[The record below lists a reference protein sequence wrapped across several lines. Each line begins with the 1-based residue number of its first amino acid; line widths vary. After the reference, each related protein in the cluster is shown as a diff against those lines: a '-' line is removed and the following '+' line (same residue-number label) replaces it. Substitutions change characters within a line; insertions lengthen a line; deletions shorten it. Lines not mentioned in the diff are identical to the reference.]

1 VFNFCSLIVFFLLS
15 GAASAHS
22 FDERYDL
29 PIPLEFF
36 VVGGGLVV
44 GLSFLLL
51 LIGEKYWANLRFRPS
66 IQIPLPFISS
76 LYVGML
82 FVRIISLLFFCLVL
96 AAGFWGAGNP
106 LMNLATNFIWINW
119 WLGCSMAI
127 AILGNFWP
135 LLNPWL
141 SLFDFIQFILKKLGL
156 QKGIECFDYQYPQW
170 LGLYLATALL
180 LAWSWMEVVY
190 PIAYVP
196 ARVTTIALIW
206 TCFNLCGMSL
216 FGKSVWQSRGDV
228 FAVYFAMLGQFGI
241 FSYARPERSMNLRL
255 PGAGIVQELNIWRGV
270 NGFSA
275 FIIAMLS
282 IVLFDGLHASQVWNV
297 FLGLLQY
304 FGLGWLASS
313 SYLSGTVGLLFVWIF
328 FAGLYYFSCFLSS
341 RLFSLVSPAILANI
355 FAGSL
360 IPIAVAYLIAHGF
373 SSLLIQG
380 QNIVFLI
387 SDPLSLGWNLFGTA
401 EYRPNIGVIDA
412 GTTWYLAVSSIV
424 IGHVIAL
431 VVSHKLSLK
440 LAPATRVLSLIT
452 LPQTILMILFT
463 MLSLIIIAEPM
474 TTSEF
479 SLLPDI
485 CFVQEPQR

>member
-1 VFNFCSLIVFFLLS
+1 MFKFCSLIVFILIS
-15 GAASAHS
+15 GAARAHS

-44 GLSFLLL
+44 ALSFLLL
-51 LIGEKYWANLRFRPS
+51 LLGEKYWSNSRFRPS
-66 IQIPLPFISS
+66 IEMSIPSFRLMEIGA
-76 LYVGML
+76 LL
-82 FVRIISLLFFCLVL
+82 VRIISLLFFGLVL
-96 AAGFWGAGNP
+96 AAGFWGSGNP

-141 SLFDFIQFILKKLGL
+141 SLFDFIQFMLRKLGL
-156 QKGIECFDYQYPQW
+156 NQGIEFSGYQYSKW

-206 TCFNLCGMSL
+206 TVLNLCGMSL

-241 FSYARPERSMNLRL
+241 LSYAKQAHSISLRL
-255 PGAGIVQELNIWRGV
+255 PGAGIVQALHVWREV
-270 NGFSA
+270 NGFAA

-282 IVLFDGLHASQVWNV
+282 IVLFDGLHGSQVWNV
-297 FLGLLQY
+297 YLGLLQY
-304 FGLGWLASS
+304 CGLGWIASS
-313 SYLSGTVGLLFVWIF
+313 SYLSGTIGLILVWIF

-341 RLFSLVSPAILANI
+341 QLFSLATPSILANI

-373 SSLLIQG
+373 SSFMIQG
-380 QNIVFLI
+380 QNIFFLI
-387 SDPLSLGWNLFGTA
+387 SDPLSMGWNLFGTA

-424 IGHVIAL
+424 IGHIIAL
-431 VVSHKLSLK
+431 VVSHRLILK
-440 LAPATRVLSLIT
+440 AAPATGAVSLVT

-474 TTSEF
+474 TTSDF

-485 CFVQEPQR
+485 CFVQEPQ

>member
-1 VFNFCSLIVFFLLS
+1 VFNFCSFIIFILAS
-15 GAASAHS
+15 GVANAHS

-36 VVGGGLVV
+36 IVGGGLVV

-51 LIGEKYWANLRFRPS
+51 LIGEKYWSNLRFRSAVQIS
-66 IQIPLPFISS
+66 IPFSRLMGIGV
-76 LYVGML
+76 LL
-82 FVRIISLLFFCLVL
+82 VRSISLLFSCLVL
-96 AAGFWGAGNP
+96 AAGFWGSGNP
-106 LMNLATNFIWINW
+106 LLNLATNFIWINW

-127 AILGNFWP
+127 AMLGNFWP

-141 SLFDFIQFILKKLGL
+141 SLFDLIQFILQKLGFK
-156 QKGIECFDYQYPQW
+156 KGNEYAGYQYPKW

-206 TCFNLCGMSL
+206 TFLNLCGMFL

-228 FAVYFAMLGQFGI
+228 FAVYFSMLGQFGI
-241 FSYARPERSMNLRL
+241 FAYIKQDRAICLRL
-255 PGAGIVQELNIWRGV
+255 PGAGIVQELAVWRGV
-270 NGFSA
+270 NGFAA

-282 IVLFDGLHASQVWNV
+282 IVLFDGLHGSQVWNI

-304 FGLGWLASS
+304 LGLGWVASS
-313 SYLSGTVGLLFVWIF
+313 SYLSGTIGLLLVWAF
-328 FAGLYYFSCFLSS
+328 FAGLYYFSCSLSS
-341 RLFSLVSPAILANI
+341 RLFSLASPSILANI

-373 SSLLIQG
+373 SSLIIQG
-380 QNIVFLI
+380 QNIFFLM
-387 SDPLSLGWNLFGTA
+387 SDPLSLGWDLFGTA
-401 EYRPNIGVIDA
+401 AYRPNIGIIDA

-431 VVSHKLSLK
+431 VVSHGLTLK
-440 LAPATRVLSLIT
+440 VAHATRAVSLVT
-452 LPQTILMILFT
+452 LPQTVLMILFT

-485 CFVQEPQR
+485 CFVQELQQ

>member
-1 VFNFCSLIVFFLLS
+1 MFKLYSLIFFILVS
-15 GAASAHS
+15 SIASAHS

-44 GLSFLLL
+44 ALSFLLL
-51 LIGEKYWANLRFRPS
+51 LISEKYWPNFHFRIS
-66 IQIPLPFISS
+66 IHIPIPAFGLMQISVL
-76 LYVGML
+76 L
-82 FVRIISLLFFCLVL
+82 VRVISLLFFCLVL
-96 AAGFWGAGNP
+96 TAGYWGSGNP

-141 SLFDFIQFILKKLGL
+141 SLFDFIQFILRSLGFK
-156 QKGIECFDYQYPQW
+156 KGIEFSVCQYPKW
-170 LGLYLATALL
+170 IGLYLATTLL
-180 LAWSWMEVVY
+180 LTWSWMEVVY

-206 TCFNLCGMSL
+206 TVFNVCGMSF
-216 FGKSVWQSRGDV
+216 FGKSAWQSRGDV
-228 FAVYFAMLGQFGI
+228 FAVYFAMLSQFSI
-241 FSYARPERSMNLRL
+241 CSYERKDCSIDLHL
-255 PGAGIVQELNIWRGV
+255 PGVGIVQELDVWRAV
-270 NGFSA
+270 NGFAA

-282 IVLFDGLHASQVWNV
+282 IVLFDGLHGSQVWNI

-304 FGLGWLASS
+304 LGLGWIASS
-313 SYLSGTVGLLFVWIF
+313 SYLSGTIGLILVWTF

-341 RLFSLVSPAILANI
+341 HLFSLASTAILANT

-373 SSLLIQG
+373 SSLMIQG
-380 QNIVFLI
+380 QNIFFLI

-401 EYRPNIGVIDA
+401 QYRPNIGIIDA

-424 IGHVIAL
+424 IGHVMAL
-431 VVSHKLSLK
+431 VVSHRLILK
-440 LAPATRVLSLIT
+440 LAPDNSAVSLVT
-452 LPQTILMILFT
+452 LPQTVLMILFT

-474 TTSEF
+474 TMSGF
-479 SLLPDI
+479 
-485 CFVQEPQR
+485 

>member
-1 VFNFCSLIVFFLLS
+1 MFKHYLTIVFALIS
-15 GAASAHS
+15 GVADAHS

-44 GLSFLLL
+44 ALSFLLL
-51 LIGEKYWANLRFRPS
+51 LMGEKYWPNFRFRSS
-66 IQIPLPFISS
+66 ISIPIPAYRLMQIGVLFI
-76 LYVGML
+76 
-82 FVRIISLLFFCLVL
+82 RIVSLLFFCLVL
-96 AAGFWGAGNP
+96 TAGYWGSGNP

-141 SLFDFIQFILKKLGL
+141 SLFDVIQFILRRLGFK
-156 QKGIECFDYQYPQW
+156 KGIEFSVYQYPKW
-170 LGLYLATALL
+170 LGLYLATTLL
-180 LAWSWMEVVY
+180 LTWSWMEVVY

-206 TCFNLCGMSL
+206 TIFNICGMSL

-228 FAVYFAMLGQFGI
+228 FAVYFAMLSQFSI
-241 FSYARPERSMNLRL
+241 FTYVKQDHSIDLHL
-255 PGAGIVQELNIWRGV
+255 PGIGIVQELDVWREV
-270 NGFSA
+270 NGYAA

-282 IVLFDGLHASQVWNV
+282 IVLFDGLHGSQVWNV
-297 FLGLLQY
+297 FLNLLQY
-304 FGLGWLASS
+304 LGLGWITLS
-313 SYLSGTVGLLFVWIF
+313 SYLSGTVGLILVWIF
-328 FAGLYYFSCFLSS
+328 FSGLYYFSCFVSS
-341 RLFSLVSPAILANI
+341 HFFSLAPTLSLANT

-373 SSLLIQG
+373 SSLMIQG
-380 QNIVFLI
+380 QNIFFLI

-401 EYRPNIGVIDA
+401 EYRPHIGIIDA

-431 VVSHKLSLK
+431 VVSHKLILK
-440 LAPATRVLSLIT
+440 VDPDTSGVGLIT
-452 LPQTILMILFT
+452 LPQTVLMILFT

-474 TTSEF
+474 TMS
-479 SLLPDI
+479 
-485 CFVQEPQR
+485 

>member
-1 VFNFCSLIVFFLLS
+1 MFKHYLPIVFILIS
-15 GAASAHS
+15 GVAGAHS

-36 VVGGGLVV
+36 IVGGGLVV
-44 GLSFLLL
+44 ALSFLLL
-51 LIGEKYWANLRFRPS
+51 LMGEKYWPHFRFRPS
-66 IQIPLPFISS
+66 ILIPIPAFGLMQIGVL
-76 LYVGML
+76 L
-82 FVRIISLLFFCLVL
+82 VRIVSLLFFCLVL
-96 AAGFWGAGNP
+96 TAGYWGAGNP

-141 SLFDFIQFILKKLGL
+141 SLFDFIQFILRRLGFK
-156 QKGIECFDYQYPQW
+156 KGIEFSVYQYPKW
-170 LGLYLATALL
+170 LGLYLATTLL

-206 TCFNLCGMSL
+206 TVFNVCGMFL

-228 FAVYFAMLGQFGI
+228 FAVYFAMLSQFSI
-241 FSYARPERSMNLRL
+241 FSYVKQDHSIDLHL
-255 PGAGIVQELNIWRGV
+255 PGIGIVQELDVWREV
-270 NGFSA
+270 NGYAA

-282 IVLFDGLHASQVWNV
+282 IVLFDGLHGSQVWNV
-297 FLGLLQY
+297 YLNLLQY
-304 FGLGWLASS
+304 LGLGWIASS
-313 SYLSGTVGLLFVWIF
+313 SYLSGTIGLILVWTF
-328 FAGLYYFSCFLSS
+328 FAGLYYFSCFLSNHF
-341 RLFSLVSPAILANI
+341 FSLISTSTLANT

-373 SSLLIQG
+373 SSLMIQG
-380 QNIVFLI
+380 QNIFFLI

-401 EYRPNIGVIDA
+401 EYRPHIGIIDA

-431 VVSHKLSLK
+431 VVSHRLILK
-440 LAPATRVLSLIT
+440 VAPDTGAVGLVT
-452 LPQTILMILFT
+452 LPQTVLMVLFT

-474 TTSEF
+474 TMS
-479 SLLPDI
+479 
-485 CFVQEPQR
+485 